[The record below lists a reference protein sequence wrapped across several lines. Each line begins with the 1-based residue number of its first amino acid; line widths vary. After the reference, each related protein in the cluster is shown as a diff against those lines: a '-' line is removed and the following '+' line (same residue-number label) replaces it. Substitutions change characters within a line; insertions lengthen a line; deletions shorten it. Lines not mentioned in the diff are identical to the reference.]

1 MRQGAHTP
9 EELGTLLE
17 DAFVIHD
24 REALSGLFEE
34 GAVLVTGDGLPEARG
49 TRQIASR
56 VAAMWAVGRT
66 YVADPGRVL
75 QARDTALVVADRGIS
90 VLRRGGDGAWRYAIS
105 VLSLGHASDEEES

>member
-24 REALSGLFEE
+24 REALSGLFED

-49 TRQIASR
+49 AQQIAAH
-56 VAAMWAVGRT
+56 VAALWALGRT
-66 YVADPGRVL
+66 HLAEPARVL

-90 VLRRGGDGAWRYAIS
+90 VVRRGADGAWRYAIA
-105 VLSLGHASDEEES
+105 VLSLRHATDEEES